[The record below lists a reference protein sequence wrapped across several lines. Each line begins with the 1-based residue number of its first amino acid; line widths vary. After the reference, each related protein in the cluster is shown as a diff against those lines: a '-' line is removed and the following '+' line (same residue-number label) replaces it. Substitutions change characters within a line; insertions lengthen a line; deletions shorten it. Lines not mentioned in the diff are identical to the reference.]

1 MIMQTGLNGRVA
13 VVTGG
18 TRGIGYAIAESLVE
32 EGVRVALIARTRA
45 DLDAAVERL
54 GGSTV
59 AAGFVADLTDPAS
72 VDAAIDAAADWGG
85 GLHVVINNA
94 GPPMQSGTVAEL
106 TDDPWIDTFRT
117 KAGGMIRVARAAMRH
132 LPDDGTG
139 SIVNISGVTAASMI
153 PNAGVTGITNSAVQT
168 FSKYLA
174 AELGPRN
181 IRVNAVC
188 PGMTLTEGWLT
199 RGEGAAAA
207 QGITRDEF
215 FAGMVQR
222 LGLVLGRWAQPRE
235 IADVAVFLASDRS
248 SFITGQVIV
257 VDGGQ
262 AAKAI

>member
-1 MIMQTGLNGRVA
+1 MRTGLEGRTA

-18 TRGIGYAIAESLVE
+18 TRGIGFAIAEALVA
-32 EGVRVALIARTRA
+32 EGARVALLARTRE

-54 GGSTV
+54 GGSSV
-59 AAGFVADLTDPAS
+59 ATGLVADLTDAAS
-72 VDAAIDAAADWGG
+72 VDAAVDAAADWGG
-85 GLHVVINNA
+85 GIAVVINNA

-106 TDDPWIDTFRT
+106 TDDPWMDTYRT

-139 SIVNISGVTAASMI
+139 SIVNVSGVTAASMI
-153 PNAGVTGITNSAVQT
+153 PNAGVTGMTNSAVQT
-168 FSKYLA
+168 FTKYLA

-181 IRVNAVC
+181 IRVNAIC

-199 RGEGAAAA
+199 RGQGAADS

-215 FAGMVQR
+215 FAGMVAR
-222 LGLVLGRWAQPRE
+222 LGIVLGRWAQPAE
-235 IADVAVFLASDRS
+235 IANAAVFLASDQA
-248 SFITGQVIV
+248 SFITGHVLV

>member
-1 MIMQTGLNGRVA
+1 MNTGLAGRVA
-13 VVTGG
+13 LVTGG
-18 TRGIGYAIAESLVE
+18 TRGIGFAIAEALVA
-32 EGVRVALIARTRA
+32 EGARVALLARTQA
-45 DLDAAVERL
+45 DLDAAIGRL
-54 GGSTV
+54 GGADH
-59 AAGFVADLTDPAS
+59 AAGFAVDLNDPAA
-72 VDAAIDAAADWGG
+72 VDEAVDAAADWGG
-85 GLHVVINNA
+85 GINVVINNA

-106 TDDPWIDTFRT
+106 TDDPWMDTYRT

-153 PNAGVTGITNSAVQT
+153 PNAGVTGMTNSAVQT

-181 IRVNAVC
+181 IRVNALC

-207 QGITRDEF
+207 QGISRDEF

-222 LGLVLGRWAQPRE
+222 LGLVLGRWAEPRE
-235 IADVAVFLASDRS
+235 IANAAVFLASDLA
-248 SFITGQVIV
+248 SFVTGQVLV
-257 VDGGQ
+257 ADGGQ

>member
-1 MIMQTGLNGRVA
+1 METGLKDRIA

-18 TRGIGYAIAESLVE
+18 TRGIGFAIAEGLVA
-32 EGVRVALIARTRA
+32 EGARVALLARTKD

-54 GGSTV
+54 GGAAC

-72 VDAAIDAAADWGG
+72 VDAAIDAAAGWGG
-85 GLHVVINNA
+85 GINVVINNA

-106 TDDPWIDTFRT
+106 TDDPWMDTYRT

-139 SIVNISGVTAASMI
+139 CIVNISGVTAVSMI
-153 PNAGVTGITNSAVQT
+153 PNAGVTGMTNSAVQT

-181 IRVNAVC
+181 IRVNAVS
-188 PGMTLTEGWLT
+188 PGMTLTEGWLS
-199 RGEGAAAA
+199 RGAGAAAA
-207 QGITRDEF
+207 QGITPEEF

-235 IADVAVFLASDRS
+235 IANMAVFLASDLA
-248 SFITGQVIV
+248 SFVTGQIVV

-262 AAKAI
+262 SAKAI

>member
-1 MIMQTGLNGRVA
+1 MRTGLDGRVA

-18 TRGIGYAIAESLVE
+18 TRGIGFAIAEALVA
-32 EGVRVALIARTRA
+32 EGVRVALLARTQA
-45 DLDAAVERL
+45 DLDAAVARL
-54 GGSTV
+54 GGADV
-59 AAGFVADLTDPAS
+59 AAGFAVDLTDAAA
-72 VDAAIDAAADWGG
+72 VDRAIDAAADWGG
-85 GLHVVINNA
+85 GINVVINNA
-94 GPPMQSGTVAEL
+94 GPPMQSGTVEEL
-106 TDDPWIDTFRT
+106 SDDPWMDTFRA

-153 PNAGVTGITNSAVQT
+153 PNAGVTGMTNSAVQT

-181 IRVNAVC
+181 IRVNALC
-188 PGMTLTEGWLT
+188 PGMTLTEGWLA
-199 RGEGAAAA
+199 RGEGAAKA
-207 QGITRDEF
+207 QGISRDEF

-222 LGLVLGRWAQPRE
+222 LGLVLGRWAEPAE
-235 IADVAVFLASDRS
+235 IANVAVFLASDLA
-248 SFITGQVIV
+248 SFVTGQVIV

>member
-1 MIMQTGLNGRVA
+1 MKSGLDGRIA

-18 TRGIGYAIAESLVE
+18 TRGIGFAIAE
-32 EGVRVALIARTRA
+32 ALIAEGMKVALLARTAA

-54 GGSTV
+54 GGAEV
-59 AAGFVADLTDPAS
+59 ATGLVADLTDPAS

-85 GLHVVINNA
+85 GLNVIINNA

-106 TDDPWIDTFRT
+106 TDDPWMDTYRT

-153 PNAGVTGITNSAVQT
+153 PNAGVTGMTNSAVQT

-181 IRVNAVC
+181 IRVNALC
-188 PGMTLTEGWLT
+188 PGMTLTEGWLS
-199 RGEGAAAA
+199 RGEGAANA

-215 FAGMVQR
+215 FAGVVVR
-222 LGLVLGRWAQPRE
+222 LGLVLGRWAEPSE
-235 IADVAVFLASDRS
+235 IANVAVFLASDLA
-248 SFITGQVIV
+248 SFVTGQVVV

-262 AAKAI
+262 AAKSI